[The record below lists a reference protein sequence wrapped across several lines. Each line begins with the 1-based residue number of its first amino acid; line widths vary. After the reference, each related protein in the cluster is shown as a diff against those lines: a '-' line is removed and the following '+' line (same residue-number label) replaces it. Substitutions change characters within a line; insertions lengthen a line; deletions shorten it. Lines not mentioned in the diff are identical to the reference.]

1 MNQMSTPPNGDVSY
15 LALCASLYFFASS
28 TQHSRPSFVAVVLSI
43 RRVTTVRRNASRGRR
58 AAGDARARLGARG
71 ARERVREARKC
82 GRGRPRADALA
93 AARAVVADMTR
104 RAEK

>member
-1 MNQMSTPPNGDVSY
+1 MSTPPNADFSY
-15 LALCASLYFFASS
+15 FARCASLYFFASS
-28 TQHSRPSFVAVVLSI
+28 TQHSRPSFVAVVLWV
-43 RRVTTVRRNASRGRR
+43 RRVTMVRRNASRGRR